1 MMASQFSRSC
11 DSCQR
16 NVTGCLATCWMVQNA
31 SWSQFDPGKMTTP
44 NFMHSSETRLEASL
58 AWVNF
63 CFALRN
69 TQRQL
74 RIKTS
79 RSALLAQGAVV
90 EEAVPPQDPRR
101 VGVPCGKKSCHQKH
115 RLHREQTLTASIDR
129 ARGPYASPGS
139 SK

>member
-1 MMASQFSRSC
+1 
-11 DSCQR
+11 
-16 NVTGCLATCWMVQNA
+16 
-31 SWSQFDPGKMTTP
+31 MTTP

-63 CFALRN
+63 CLALRN

-79 RSALLAQGAVV
+79 RSALRAQGAVW
-90 EEAVPPQDPRR
+90 EAPLEAAAPRQDPRP
-101 VGVPCGKKSCHQKH
+101 VVVPCDKKSCHQKH

-129 ARGPYASPGS
+129 SRGPYANPGS

>member
-1 MMASQFSRSC
+1 
-11 DSCQR
+11 
-16 NVTGCLATCWMVQNA
+16 
-31 SWSQFDPGKMTTP
+31 MTTP

-90 EEAVPPQDPRR
+90 EEAVPPHDPRR
-101 VGVPCGKKSCHQKH
+101 VGVRCGKKSCHQKH
-115 RLHREQTLTASIDR
+115 RLHRGQALTASIDR
-129 ARGPYASPGS
+129 ARGPYSNPDSSNYIRVPASRSPLALDPPVLHF
-139 SK
+139 